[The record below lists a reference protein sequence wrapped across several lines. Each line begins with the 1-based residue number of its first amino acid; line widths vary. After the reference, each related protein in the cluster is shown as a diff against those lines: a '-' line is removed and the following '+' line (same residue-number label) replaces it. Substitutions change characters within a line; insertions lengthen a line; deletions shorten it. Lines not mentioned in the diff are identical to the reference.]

1 MLKRDFALRFAYEWI
16 GAWNRHDLD
25 AVLSHYAEDF
35 QMSSPYIAEF
45 ANVASGTLKGK
56 AAVRAYWTAA
66 LEKLPGL
73 RFELADTL
81 AGAQSVILY
90 YRGVR
95 GMAAEI
101 FQFDAHGKVV
111 SAAAHYA

>member
-1 MLKRDFALRFAYEWI
+1 VITREFALHFARQRVD
-16 GAWNRHDLD
+16 AWNRRDLD
-25 AVLSHYAEDF
+25 AVLAHYSENF
-35 QMSSPYIAEF
+35 RMSSPYIAEF
-45 ANVASGTLKGK
+45 AREPSGTLQGK

>member
-1 MLKRDFALRFAYEWI
+1 VITREFALHFARQWVE
-16 GAWNRHDLD
+16 AWNRRDLD
-25 AVLSHYAEDF
+25 
-35 QMSSPYIAEF
+35 
-45 ANVASGTLKGK
+45 
-56 AAVRAYWTAA
+56 AVRAYWTAA

-95 GMAAEI
+95 GMAAQI